1 MCQYFITRLPAIL
14 GRTHKGHD
22 LNFVGLGASKAL
34 SRNHCIIY
42 YRDVHGGRIHQRDG
56 ADDFF
61 YSPKQK
67 RLKAPTTT
75 ATNLGTKEEDDDE
88 EVEAKDIILPTNYSD
103 IAPSSIEEA
112 SKKDDSGLPPHGF
125 FVVKCLGKN
134 KIIVGGKTVSKGQ
147 VAILTDKITL
157 QLASYK
163 LYFLLPLH
171 SDENDQNPSILE
183 IPNPEYE
190 AYISATLK
198 SKTVRKRSIEPYS
211 GTSAAAHDEDEL
223 SVEELMQKM
232 SDAIKANQWDRRQQM
247 LGTTIAHHAVL
258 DAAKSTECQ
267 KIAKKMNG
275 TVSRYAVAYSLSP
288 CSFSSFMY
296 KYCVSHSQYLC

>member
-1 MCQYFITRLPAIL
+1 MCQYAITRLPAIL

-22 LNFVGLGASKAL
+22 QNFVGLGASKAL

-42 YRDVHGGRIHQRDG
+42 YRDIYGGRINQRDG
-56 ADDFF
+56 AEDFI

-67 RLKAPTTT
+67 RLKAPTQTT
-75 ATNLGTKEEDDDE
+75 TTNSGTKEEDDDE
-88 EVEAKDIILPTNYSD
+88 EVEAKDIILPANFTKTSL
-103 IAPSSIEEA
+103 SSVEDE
-112 SKKDDSGLPPHGF
+112 SKRHDSTLPPHGF

-134 KIIVGGKTVSKGQ
+134 KIVVGGKTVSKGQ
-147 VAILTDKITL
+147 VAILTDRITL

-171 SDENDQNPSILE
+171 NDEIDQNPSILE
-183 IPNPEYE
+183 VPNPEYE
-190 AYISATLK
+190 AYISSMLK

-275 TVSRYAVAYSLSP
+275 TVSRYVRTGSFP
-288 CSFSSFMY
+288 C
-296 KYCVSHSQYLC
+296 